1 MVKNTKYKYVF
12 LYIFKTVWLKP
23 GERRHQKFKGLHH
36 LPPPPFIR
44 EKILII
50 VLNHYLTILL
60 YGIVVTKD
68 MKIKILHNLHGSILV
83 SQTQRTKVIYVFKK
97 CVHYFN

>member
-1 MVKNTKYKYVF
+1 MVKTWRKKAPK
-12 LYIFKTVWLKP
+12 IQGTTSSA
-23 GERRHQKFKGLHH
+23 
-36 LPPPPFIR
+36 PPPFIW

-83 SQTQRTKVIYVFKK
+83 TQTQRTKVIYVFKK